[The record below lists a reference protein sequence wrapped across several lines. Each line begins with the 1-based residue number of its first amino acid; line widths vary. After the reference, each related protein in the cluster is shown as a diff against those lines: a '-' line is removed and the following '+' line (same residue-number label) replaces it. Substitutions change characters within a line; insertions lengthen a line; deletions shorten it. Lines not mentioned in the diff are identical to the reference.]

1 MINLIILFLLL
12 SLDAADNCDTSPFA
26 NECVKQMPRKFR
38 TLKSF
43 SFTKRKE
50 QDFFECSY
58 VLTKGTRYNI
68 GACFN
73 EVDNLKIEL
82 FNSRRA
88 LVASINSGKKFSKLN
103 YKCVSSGI
111 YYMRFSLGSSANS
124 CGASLLSFASKQ

>member
-1 MINLIILFLLL
+1 MIKLIILSLL
-12 SLDAADNCDTSPFA
+12 SSLNAPDNCDTSPFA
-26 NECVKQMPRKFR
+26 NECARQMPRKFR

-43 SFTKRKE
+43 SFAKQKE
-50 QDFFECSY
+50 QEFIECSY

-68 GACFN
+68 SACFN
-73 EVDNLKIEL
+73 EVENLKIEL

-111 YYMRFSLGSSANS
+111 YYMRFSFGSSTNS
-124 CGASLLSFASKQ
+124 CGASLLSFASK